1 MFRCLFRSVFCLIFP
16 CELVFAG
23 KVHNVTFEDITLDH
37 AVMGLAISMLYAS
50 GGEEAPPLA
59 PTTPHIENIS
69 YKRISG
75 TAGNAG
81 AFLCLPE
88 SECKGLHLE
97 DVNITSFIGGFE
109 CFRAAGTTAGS
120 VSPDVCFT

>member
-1 MFRCLFRSVFCLIFP
+1 
-16 CELVFAG
+16 
-23 KVHNVTFEDITLDH
+23 
-37 AVMGLAISMLYAS
+37 MGLAISMLYAS
-50 GGEEAPPLA
+50 GGEEAPPQA
-59 PTTPHIENIS
+59 PTTPHVENIS
-69 YKRISG
+69 YKRVSG

-120 VSPDVCFT
+120 VSPDACFK